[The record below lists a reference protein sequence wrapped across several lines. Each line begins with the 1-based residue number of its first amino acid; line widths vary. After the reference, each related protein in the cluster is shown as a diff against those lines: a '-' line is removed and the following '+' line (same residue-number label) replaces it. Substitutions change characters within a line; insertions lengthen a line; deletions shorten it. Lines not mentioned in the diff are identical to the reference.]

1 MVAPD
6 GERRLLKTEIGPAP
20 LADWR
25 FWFGVAG
32 AAAHGARMAET
43 SVVFFHRQ
51 RRELVEEQVPGEA
64 WLRWLYSSS
73 PSGRVALHL
82 LVKRAFFSAWY
93 GRKMDKPKSVRHVL
107 PFIADH
113 DIDVDEFT
121 KSAFAYKTFNEFF
134 YRQLKDTARP
144 IHADAAGAILPAD
157 GRHLVFPDVDKADGF
172 YVKGERF
179 DLDEL
184 LGGELLAQQFAGGSM
199 VISRL
204 APVDYHRF
212 HFPCAG
218 LPARASAI
226 SGPLFSVNPI
236 ALRRNVRYLVQ
247 NKRMITLLD
256 SERFGTV
263 AMVEVGATMVGGI
276 RQTYSGGLKVRKGDE
291 KGLFKFGGSCVIT
304 VFQKGRIVFDS
315 DLVEQSNRF
324 TETYAK
330 MGERLGQATR

>member
-1 MVAPD
+1 
-6 GERRLLKTEIGPAP
+6 
-20 LADWR
+20 
-25 FWFGVAG
+25 
-32 AAAHGARMAET
+32 MAEP

-51 RRELVEEQVPGEA
+51 RRELVTEQVPGEA
-64 WLRWLYSSS
+64 WLHWLYSGSI
-73 PSGRVALHL
+73 SGQAALHVL
-82 LVKRAFFSAWY
+82 AKRAVLSAWY
-93 GRKMDKPKSVRHVL
+93 GRKMDKAKSARRVL

-134 YRQLKDTARP
+134 YRKLKDSARP
-144 IHADAAGAILPAD
+144 IDAEPASAILPAD
-157 GRHLVFPDVDKADGF
+157 GRHLVFPDVDRAEGF

-179 DLDEL
+179 DLAEL
-184 LGGELLAQQFAGGSM
+184 LGGELQAAQFAGGSM

-212 HFPCAG
+212 HFPCTGVAG
-218 LPARASAI
+218 RATAV
-226 SGPLFSVNPI
+226 SGPLFSVSPI

-247 NKRMITLLD
+247 NKRMITLVD

-276 RQTYSGGLKVRKGDE
+276 RETFLAGTKVKKGEE

-304 VFQKGRIVFDS
+304 VFPKGRIVFDP
-315 DLVEQSNRF
+315 DLVAQSAKF

-330 MGERLGQATR
+330 MGERLGMALQP